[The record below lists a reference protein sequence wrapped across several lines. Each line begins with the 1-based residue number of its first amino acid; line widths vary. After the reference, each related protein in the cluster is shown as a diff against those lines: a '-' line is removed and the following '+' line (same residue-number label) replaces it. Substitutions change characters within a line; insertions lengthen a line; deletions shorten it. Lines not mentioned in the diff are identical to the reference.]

1 MVTTSTPN
9 TESERDYDLL
19 QSFDDHSARQAN
31 VTDLGYRAVQATAE
45 FWRPWADL
53 WLRLPSQVVA
63 DRARAKAERQR
74 D

>member
-1 MVTTSTPN
+1 MVTTST
-9 TESERDYDLL
+9 TDTQSERDYDLL

-31 VTDLGYRAVQATAE
+31 VTDLGYRPVQATAE
-45 FWRPWADL
+45 FWRAWADL

-63 DRARAKAERQR
+63 DRAQAKAGRRR